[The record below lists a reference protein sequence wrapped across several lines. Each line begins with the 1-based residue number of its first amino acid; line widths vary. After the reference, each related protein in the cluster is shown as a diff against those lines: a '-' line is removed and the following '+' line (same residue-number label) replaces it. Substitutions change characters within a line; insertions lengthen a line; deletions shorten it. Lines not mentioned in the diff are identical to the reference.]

1 MNAKALGFDLY
12 ALAHPRS
19 NEDLIVLAQEARDE
33 MRRINAYIEEIF
45 EDCSCP
51 TE

>member
-1 MNAKALGFDLY
+1 MNAIAFGFDLH
-12 ALAHPRS
+12 ALAQPRS
-19 NEDLIVLAQEARDE
+19 NEDLIVLAQEAREE

-51 TE
+51 ID